1 MAARSG
7 KKEVKPTTTRVKKAS
22 PKAATKAATQAKTK
36 AVPLKKKVMKKEKS
50 TETEAPVS
58 TSKKSS
64 KKDGTDD
71 RHAALKQI
79 LLAKREALIKE
90 IKHQLGQSVTE
101 EEQRRLEA
109 AMDSGDQ
116 ALVDLEREMGIS
128 LQEMRNRERQLID
141 DALDSVDEGTYGIC
155 ADCEEEISE
164 KRLHALPFARLCVE
178 CQSKR
183 ELLEKIERS
192 EQRS

>member
-22 PKAATKAATQAKTK
+22 PKVATKAATQAKTK
-36 AVPLKKKVMKKEKS
+36 AVPAKKKVMKKEKS

-58 TSKKSS
+58 TPKKSP
-64 KKDGTDD
+64 KKDGTED

-155 ADCEEEISE
+155 ADCGDEISE

>member
-116 ALVDLEREMGIS
+116 ALVDLEREMGITFK
-128 LQEMRNRERQLID
+128 RC
-141 DALDSVDEGTYGIC
+141 GTESG
-155 ADCEEEISE
+155 S
-164 KRLHALPFARLCVE
+164 
-178 CQSKR
+178 
-183 ELLEKIERS
+183 
-192 EQRS
+192 